1 MYWFKFIL
9 RLLYK
14 ILIKG
19 EKVSDTREYEEEEER
34 KKREA
39 AKGKVDG
46 LRKRPTANNEEKK
59 EQ

>member
-34 KKREA
+34 KNEA

-46 LRKRPTANNEEKK
+46 LRKRPTANEEKK
-59 EQ
+59 QE

>member
-1 MYWFKFIL
+1 VYWFKFIL

-19 EKVSDTREYEEEEER
+19 EKVSDTREYEEEEE
-34 KKREA
+34 KKEEA

-46 LRKRPTANNEEKK
+46 LRKRPTANEEKK
-59 EQ
+59 QE

>member
-19 EKVSDTREYEEEEER
+19 EKVSDTREYEEEEE
-34 KKREA
+34 KKKKEA

-46 LRKRPTANNEEKK
+46 VRKRPTANEEKK
-59 EQ
+59 QE

>member
-19 EKVSDTREYEEEEER
+19 EKVSDTREYEEEEAR
-34 KKREA
+34 KNEA

-46 LRKRPTANNEEKK
+46 LRKRPTANEEKK
-59 EQ
+59 QE

>member
-19 EKVSDTREYEEEEER
+19 EKVSDTREYEEEEE
-34 KKREA
+34 KKEEA

-46 LRKRPTANNEEKK
+46 LRKRPTANEEKK
-59 EQ
+59 QE